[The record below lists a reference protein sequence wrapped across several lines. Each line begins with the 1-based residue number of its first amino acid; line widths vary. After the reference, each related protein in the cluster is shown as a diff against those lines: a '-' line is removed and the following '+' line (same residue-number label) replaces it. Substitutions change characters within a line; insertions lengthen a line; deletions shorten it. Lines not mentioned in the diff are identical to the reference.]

1 MLNKTLN
8 KTITIFPVPAF
19 NDNYLWVIHD
29 DTTAIAVDPGDATPV
44 IDYLSAHDL
53 TLNAI
58 LITHHHGDHVG
69 GIAELL
75 TWCGENIPVYAPADT
90 KNSTIK
96 GRTHLADPRKNIP
109 ITPLGLDFHVLSL
122 PGHTLDHIAYVD
134 ANHGLCFCGDVLFAG
149 GCGRLREGTP
159 QQAQHS
165 LAQLRALP
173 PATKIFCAHEYT
185 LDNLRFAI
193 EVEPNN
199 KALQER
205 IVTETKKRA
214 ENKPTLPTTIG
225 LEIATNPFLRWDC
238 EEVKHAAVRA
248 SSGKIAANAPPDMVF
263 AEIRKWKDQF

>member
-1 MLNKTLN
+1 MLTV
-8 KTITIFPVPAF
+8 FPVPAF
-19 NDNYLWVIHD
+19 TDNYLWVLHD
-29 DTTAIAVDPGDATPV
+29 ETVAIAVDPGDATPL
-44 IDYLSAHDL
+44 IDYLSAHNL

-69 GIAELL
+69 GIAGLL
-75 TWCGENIPVYAPADT
+75 AWCGEDIPVYAPADT

-96 GRTHLADPRKNIP
+96 ARTHLADPSKSAP
-109 ITPLGLDFHVLSL
+109 ITTLGLDFQVLSL
-122 PGHTLDHIAYVD
+122 PGHTLDHIAYFE

-159 QQAQHS
+159 MQAQHS

-205 IVTETKKRA
+205 IVVETKKRA

-225 LEIATNPFLRWDC
+225 LEIATNPFLRWDS
-238 EEVKHAAVRA
+238 EEVRVEAGRA
-248 SSGKIAANAPPDMVF
+248 SSSTIDSKTPPDIVF
-263 AEIRKWKDQF
+263 GAIRAWKDRF